1 MLNPLHR
8 KYLNACLTLAKK
20 GEGKVA
26 LNPMV
31 GAILTHK
38 GKIIGKGYHTAF
50 GKPHAEIEAI
60 NDALKRG
67 HANFLKYATLYI
79 NLEPCCHYGKTP
91 PCTDTIIA
99 SKIRNVVIAMK
110 DPNPK
115 VSGNGIKKL
124 EKAGIKV
131 ELLELPEAKKLN
143 KIFVKNITTGLPYV
157 HLKIALTKDGKLTA
171 KKGTRTKITTKK
183 QDIEIHRLRSAY
195 DAILVGRKTVEIDN
209 PRLNCRLKKLTNGK
223 EDGKNPIRIILDTHK
238 KLLKDKK
245 FRNFH
250 IFDGEAETIIASAEN
265 KKEKKVDLRKLLKEL
280 YERGIYSIL
289 VEGGGEVIRSFM
301 YEKLVDEISIYKAG
315 KITPY
320 NKSLDASDYYSVTSR
335 LNL

>member
-1 MLNPLHR
+1 MRVPLHR
-8 KYLNACLTLAKK
+8 KYLNVCLSLGRK

-26 LNPMV
+26 PNPMV

-60 NDALKRG
+60 NDAVKRG

-79 NLEPCCHYGKTP
+79 NLEPCCHHGKTP
-91 PCTDTIIA
+91 PCTNAIIA
-99 SKIRNVVIAMK
+99 NKIRHVVISMK

-115 VSGNGIKKL
+115 VAGKGIEKL

-131 ELLELPEAKKLN
+131 ELIELPEAKKLN
-143 KIFVKNITTGLPYV
+143 KIFIKNITTGLPYV

-209 PRLNCRLKKLTNGK
+209 PHLNCRMFELTNGK
-223 EDGKNPIRIILDTHK
+223 EDGKNPIRIILDTHS

-245 FRNFH
+245 FKSFH
-250 IFDGEAETIIASAEN
+250 IFDNKAETIIAKARN
-265 KKEKKVDLRKLLKEL
+265 NREKKVDIKALLKRL
-280 YERGIYSIL
+280 YKRGIYSIL
-289 VEGGGEVIRSFM
+289 VEGGREVIKSFIH
-301 YEKLVDEISIYKAG
+301 EKLVDEISIYKAG
-315 KITPY
+315 KKTQP
-320 NKSLDASDYYSVTSR
+320 
-335 LNL
+335 